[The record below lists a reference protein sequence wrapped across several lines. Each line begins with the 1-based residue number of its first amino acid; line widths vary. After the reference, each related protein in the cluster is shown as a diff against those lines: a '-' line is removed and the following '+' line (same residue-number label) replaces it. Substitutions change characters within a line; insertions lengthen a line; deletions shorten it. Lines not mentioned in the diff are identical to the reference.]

1 MSNKALAEIFYKM
14 SELFEIKDSPW
25 ESRAYQRAARNIETL
40 SVDISDLYK
49 KGGKLALMEIPGVGK
64 GIAEKIE
71 QFILE
76 GKVKKFEE
84 VVKSVPKGLLE
95 MMDIPGMGPKKVS
108 RLYKELGIDS
118 VDKLEKAAKGGKIR
132 ALEGF
137 GEKSEKDILSGI
149 SLLKRGRER
158 MLITD
163 AVPLAKTI
171 VDYLKKCPS
180 LKRIE
185 IAGSTRRRKETIGDI
200 DILAIS
206 SKPKEIMD
214 AFTSMPNVYKV
225 ESKGNTKSAVNLE
238 EGLDCDLR
246 VLEEKSF
253 GAALNYF
260 TGSKEHNVRLRQIA
274 ITKGWKLSEY
284 GLFDKTGK
292 QIAGLT
298 EEELYKKLGMQYIE
312 PEMRENLGE
321 IELAQ
326 KGQLPKLIQYNSLKG
341 DLHTHTKYSDGEF
354 SPEEMI
360 KKAIELGFEY
370 IAITDHSKSEK
381 QANGMDEKKL
391 EKYLKELE
399 NLQKKY
405 PEIHI
410 LKGSEVKVLKDG
422 SLDFSK
428 KTLSQLDFVIAGVH
442 SGFKMSK
449 EDMTKRVL
457 RTLDEPIHLLAHP
470 TGRKVNKRESYE
482 IDLDKV
488 FEKAKERGVLME
500 INSSERLDLRDFYIK
515 KARELGLRF
524 AINSDAHHTEHFKN
538 LEFGIAQ
545 ARRGWLEAKDVVNTF
560 NWKDLQKLLINK

>member
-405 PEIHI
+405 PQIHI

-428 KTLSQLDFVIAGVH
+428 KILSQLDFVIAGVH